1 MIGWLGPRR
10 TQRHDEPPESN
21 PVNLA
26 APTPEQVVRARVVDA
41 PPPTGNDARM
51 SSTSTETVTTSAAA
65 AGDPAASGS
74 FTTTVVRPETP
85 NGAGILLLQEIFGV
99 GEFLLDRAEAL
110 AARGYVVSCP
120 DVFWRIERD
129 VALAHDEPGMAR
141 AFELVG
147 AWGELD
153 PALTA
158 ADLTAALQH
167 LRTLVLGRVAAMG
180 YCLGGRLAYE
190 VGVAAFPDAVV
201 SYYGSGIADRLAV
214 AGEITCPV
222 LFHFG
227 DDDPFIPTEQA
238 AAIRDAF
245 SGRADAEVI
254 IHHEAGHAFEN
265 SFAEMFWNPVATE
278 AAWAQ
283 TVAFLERTL
292 LPERG

>member
-1 MIGWLGPRR
+1 M
-10 TQRHDEPPESN
+10 
-21 PVNLA
+21 
-26 APTPEQVVRARVVDA
+26 PT
-41 PPPTGNDARM
+41 
-51 SSTSTETVTTSAAA
+51 TSIETVTTTASASERT
-65 AGDPAASGS
+65 GGTS
-74 FTTTVVRPETP
+74 FSTTVVRPETP

-110 AARGYVVSCP
+110 AALGYVVSCP

-129 VALAHDEPGMAR
+129 VALAHDEAGMGR

-147 AWGELD
+147 TWGELD

-167 LRTLVLGRVAAMG
+167 LRSLVLGRVAAMG

-201 SYYGSGIADRLAV
+201 SYYGSGIADRLEV
-214 AGEITCPV
+214 ASEISCPI

-227 DDDPFIPTEQA
+227 DDDAFIPTEQA
-238 AAIRDAF
+238 EAIREAF
-245 SGRADAEVI
+245 ASRPDAEVI

-278 AAWAQ
+278 AAWTQ
-283 TVAFLERTL
+283 TVAFLSRTL
-292 LPERG
+292 LPDG